1 MKMVEIKAG
10 QVKELRDKSG
20 VSMMECKKALQE
32 SSGDIAKAELILREK
47 GLAAANKKSSR
58 ATNQGLIDSYI
69 HLGSKIGVM
78 LEVNCETDFVAR
90 NEMFKEFVH
99 NIALHIAASAPR
111 YVSKEDIPAEIVEAE
126 KEIYKKQALNE
137 GKPEAVLEKI
147 AEGKIK
153 KFYEDNCLTEQL
165 YVKNNDLTVED
176 LLKETILK
184 IGENIVIRRFVRFV
198 LGEEV

>member
-1 MKMVEIKAG
+1 MAEIKAG

-32 SSGDIAKAELILREK
+32 SNGDIAKAELILREK
-47 GLAAANKKSSR
+47 GLAAASKKSSR

-99 NIALHIAASAPR
+99 NIALHIAASAPK
-111 YVSKEDIPAEIVEAE
+111 YVSKEDIPSEIIEAE
-126 KEIYKKQALNE
+126 KEIYRKQALNE

-147 AEGKIK
+147 AEGKLK
-153 KFYEDNCLTEQL
+153 KFYEDNCLTDQP
-165 YVKNNDLTVED
+165 YVKDNDLTVGD
-176 LLKETILK
+176 LLKEAILK

-198 LGEEV
+198 LGEEI